1 MRLSYS
7 LKQSEPTSIVVP
19 LVSHLEEMYDQ
30 QTAQVFKPALTQI
43 SELRNKAVALQI
55 GPNTSEQEIDQLI
68 ELLSMYVRYALV
80 LLNRFNWNSER
91 GRVVN
96 GLQLTWFDSFQ
107 PKL

>member
-1 MRLSYS
+1 M
-7 LKQSEPTSIVVP
+7 QP
-19 LVSHLEEMYDQ
+19 LVSHLEDMYDQ
-30 QTAQVFKPALTQI
+30 QTAQVFKPALSQI
-43 SELRNKAVALQI
+43 NDLRNKAVTLQI
-55 GPNTSEQEIDQLI
+55 NSNTPEQEIDKLI
-68 ELLSMYVRYALV
+68 ELLSTYVRYALV